1 MSRKYVLNWGGKGG
15 GIVSRDKRLG
25 GQLQF
30 FFLFNC
36 SIDIVKKN

>member
-1 MSRKYVLNWGGKGG
+1 MSRKYVLNWGGKGGG

-30 FFLFNC
+30 FFC
-36 SIDIVKKN
+36 SIAALTL